1 MRRPVVLLK
10 DGKSGRR
17 PYSRWMSPAAAS
29 APARDEP
36 EASAPASA
44 TRPEFGQ
51 VYDEHVRFVWRTLR
65 RLGVPDDDADDA
77 LQDVFLI
84 VHRKLGEFR
93 PEAPIRHWLF
103 RLAAGIA
110 RDHRRARRRKDP
122 RQHGLV
128 PVSGDE
134 DVPDA
139 AQRGPLEA
147 AEHTA
152 AARLIREVLQDLD
165 EAKREVFVLADLEQM
180 TAPEIAEVL
189 QLPLNTVYSRL
200 RRARAE
206 FEEALMR
213 HRNRRVGAAP

>member
-1 MRRPVVLLK
+1 M
-10 DGKSGRR
+10 
-17 PYSRWMSPAAAS
+17 
-29 APARDEP
+29 DEP
-36 EASAPASA
+36 EDPRILPAG
-44 TRPEFGQ
+44 RPEFGQ

-65 RLGVPDDDADDA
+65 RLGVPDDDCDDA

-103 RLAAGIA
+103 RLTAGIA

-128 PVSGDE
+128 PLAGDE
-134 DVPDA
+134 DVADVR
-139 AQRGPLEA
+139 QRGPLEA

-152 AARLIREVLQDLD
+152 AARLIRDLLQELD
-165 EAKREVFVLADLEQM
+165 EAKRELFILADLEQM
-180 TAPEIAEVL
+180 TAPEISEAL

-213 HRNRRVGAAP
+213 HRARSAGEAP